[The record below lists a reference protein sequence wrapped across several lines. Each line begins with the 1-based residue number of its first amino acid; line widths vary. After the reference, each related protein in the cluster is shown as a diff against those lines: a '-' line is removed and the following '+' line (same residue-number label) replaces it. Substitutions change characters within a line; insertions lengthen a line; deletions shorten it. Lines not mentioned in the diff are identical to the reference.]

1 MSEAKVTSKGQITV
15 PKDVRLRLGL
25 KPGDRVRFIV
35 EGDGRVRLLPAKR
48 DKRDISELVGI
59 LPRPK
64 RALTIEE
71 MDAAVGRAIAAKY
84 ARHDRD

>member
-15 PKDVRLRLGL
+15 PKDVRQHLGL
-25 KPGDRVRFIV
+25 KPGDRVRFVI
-35 EGDGRVRLLPAKR
+35 EPDGRVRLMPA
-48 DKRDISELVGI
+48 KRDISELVGI
-59 LPRPK
+59 LPKPK

-71 MDAAVGRAIAAKY
+71 MNEAIGRHLAAKH